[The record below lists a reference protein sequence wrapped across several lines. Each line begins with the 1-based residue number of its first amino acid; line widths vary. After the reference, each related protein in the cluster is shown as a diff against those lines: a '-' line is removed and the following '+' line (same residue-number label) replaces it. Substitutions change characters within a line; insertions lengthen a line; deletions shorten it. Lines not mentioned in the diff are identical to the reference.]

1 MNIAMIKFNKAF
13 CQFDH
18 GKGTI
23 VTPICHV
30 DLEISDGEFVCL
42 LGRSGHGKSTL
53 VRALAGLQA
62 LTDGSITVRGEEVM
76 GPGRDR
82 GMVFQEDTVFPWLTV
97 RQNVEFGMRAQGVP
111 AKERWQ
117 TARQWIE
124 EVGLA
129 GFENSWPNQM
139 SGGMR
144 KRVAIANVF
153 ANGSPI
159 LLMDEPF
166 GPLDYITRRELQGL
180 IAKLWE
186 ETGRTIIF
194 ITHDVEEA
202 LILAQRILVVQSG
215 RISEDI
221 KVDLPYPRDEVVR
234 AFPEAV
240 QISRRI
246 FASLEL
252 SEGSLFK
259 AGRGEDA

>member
-1 MNIAMIKFNKAF
+1 M
-13 CQFDH
+13 
-18 GKGTI
+18 
-23 VTPICHV
+23 TPIRHV
-30 DLEISDGEFVCL
+30 SLQIGDGEFVCL

-53 VRALAGLQA
+53 VRALAGLQS
-62 LTDGSITVRGEEVM
+62 LNDGSITVSDKVVM

-82 GMVFQEDTVFPWLTV
+82 GMVFQEDTAFPWLTV

-117 TARQWIE
+117 TAKRWIE

-129 GFENSWPNQM
+129 GFEDSWPNQM

-180 IAKLWE
+180 ISKLW
-186 ETGRTIIF
+186 GGNRQNNCV
-194 ITHDVEEA
+194 HHA
-202 LILAQRILVVQSG
+202 
-215 RISEDI
+215 
-221 KVDLPYPRDEVVR
+221 
-234 AFPEAV
+234 
-240 QISRRI
+240 
-246 FASLEL
+246 
-252 SEGSLFK
+252 
-259 AGRGEDA
+259 

>member
-1 MNIAMIKFNKAF
+1 MIKFDNAF

-23 VTPICHV
+23 VTPMQHIN
-30 DLEISDGEFVCL
+30 LEIADGNFVCV

-53 VRALAGLQA
+53 VRALAGLQS
-62 LTDGSITVRGEEVM
+62 LTDGSITVSGEEVK

-97 RQNVEFGMRAQGVP
+97 RRNVEFGMRAQRVP
-111 AKERWQ
+111 AKERRQ
-117 TARQWIE
+117 TAKRWIK

-129 GFENSWPNQM
+129 GFEDSWPNQM

-166 GPLDYITRRELQGL
+166 GPLDYITRRELQDL
-180 IAKLWE
+180 ISKLWE

-202 LILAQRILVVQSG
+202 LILAQRILVLQGGS
-215 RISEDI
+215 ISEDI
-221 KVDLPYPRDEVVR
+221 EVNLPYPRDGEVR
-234 AFPEAV
+234 ASHEAV

-259 AGRGEDA
+259 ASQGEDA